1 MEEDAAADHELG
13 SFDRANYMSIEDI
26 DAWVR
31 ETRHKVMY
39 RDLAKVD

>member
-1 MEEDAAADHELG
+1 M
-13 SFDRANYMSIEDI
+13 ANHKTIDEI

-39 RDLAKVD
+39 RDETRID